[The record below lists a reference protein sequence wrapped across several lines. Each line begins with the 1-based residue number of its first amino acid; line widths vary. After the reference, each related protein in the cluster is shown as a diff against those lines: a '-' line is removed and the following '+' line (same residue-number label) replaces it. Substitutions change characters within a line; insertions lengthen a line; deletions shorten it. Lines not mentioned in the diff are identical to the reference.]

1 MKTINSLTCILLFS
15 VLLMSCTETEKISA
29 EYEDEMNDW
38 KRLRDDFLRTNDGY
52 LALAGLY
59 WLQEGANTYGSD
71 SSNAI
76 IFPGNTPGFIGTIFL
91 EGDRIFTLT
100 NPEAGI
106 TGDGLSNADTLNL
119 NPDIS
124 GEKTILKFKSL
135 SWYVI
140 KRADKYGIRVKDS
153 EYHTLTDFK
162 GVTYFDLNPRWNVQA
177 SFVSFDPPKEIPI
190 QNIVG
195 FTTLSKSPG
204 KLVFEVDN
212 IIYSLDVMEEEDQFF
227 VIFGD
232 YTNGKSTYGGGRYM
246 YTEQPDEN
254 GFVRLDF
261 NKSYNPPCAFTE
273 FATCPLP
280 PKQNILKVELNAGE
294 YTYEGATH

>member
-1 MKTINSLTCILLFS
+1 MKKIHSLTCVLLFS
-15 VLLMSCTETEKISA
+15 GLLLSCTGIEKISP
-29 EYEDEMNDW
+29 EYEVEMNDW
-38 KRLRDDFLRTNDGY
+38 KKLRDDFLRTDDGY

-76 IFPGNTPGFIGTIFL
+76 IFPGNAPGFSGTIYL
-91 EGDRIFTLT
+91 EGDRIYTLT
-100 NPEAGI
+100 NPETGI
-106 TGDGLSNADTLNL
+106 TANGLADADTLNL
-119 NPDIS
+119 SPDMS
-124 GEKTILKFKSL
+124 GEKTILKYKSL

-140 KRADKYGIRVKDS
+140 KRADQYGIRVKDS

-162 GVTYFDLNPRWNVQA
+162 GVTYFDLNPQWNVEA
-177 SFVSFDPPKEIPI
+177 SFVAFDPPKEIPI

-195 FTTLSKSPG
+195 FTTPSKSPG
-204 KLVFEVDN
+204 KLVFTVDRVE
-212 IIYSLDVMEEEDQFF
+212 YSLDVLAAEDQFF

-232 YTNGKSTYGGGRYM
+232 YTNGKLTYGGGRYM
-246 YTEQPDEN
+246 YTKQPDEN
-254 GFVRLDF
+254 GLVRLDF

-280 PKQNILKVELNAGE
+280 PIQNILKVELNAGE
-294 YTYEGATH
+294 FTYEGATH